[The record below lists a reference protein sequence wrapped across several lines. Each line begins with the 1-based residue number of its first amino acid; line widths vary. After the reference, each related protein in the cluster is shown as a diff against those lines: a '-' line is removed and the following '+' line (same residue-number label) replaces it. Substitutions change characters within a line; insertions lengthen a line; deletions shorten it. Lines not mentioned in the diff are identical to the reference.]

1 MVDRPVL
8 KIGVKLQHL
17 SGHRRSR
24 VDSSPAQSPPH
35 SLSFPVFLL
44 GPQTGSI
51 ESGSSVPSLC
61 LLQPLPQPMN
71 PVCSIS
77 KTAALFQIL
86 NLITGLLV
94 SLPPILGS
102 LTWDSAETEASTPH
116 SAETEPSTPHR
127 GWVWGMA
134 WVQQL
139 MSALSLHGLS
149 HRLPELP
156 HFSKAASFFMQLV

>member
-1 MVDRPVL
+1 MVDRLAL
-8 KIGVKLQHL
+8 KIGCEATVPLGPSAFPGWL
-17 SGHRRSR
+17 I
-24 VDSSPAQSPPH
+24 SSSEPT
-35 SLSFPVFLL
+35 SLTVFPSFPVR
-44 GPQTGSI
+44 TTNR
-51 ESGSSVPSLC
+51 VHRVRKLC
-61 LLQPLPQPMN
+61 PLPLPLQPLPQPMN

-86 NLITGLLV
+86 SLITGLLV
-94 SLPPILGS
+94 SLPPVLGS
-102 LTWDSAETEASTPH
+102 WTWDSAKTEVCALPLQ
-116 SAETEPSTPHR
+116 PSTPHR

-134 WVQQL
+134 WVHRL